1 MRPTKIQ
8 TSLCIRAVWSEVLM
22 GAIWIVKGPSF
33 LRRKTKTLIR
43 LCGCAGWSE
52 FSLYVHSNF
61 WYLTR
66 TGSFVSLTH
75 PFEQCKMLS
84 WFAHLSLFISWLRV
98 IWESN
103 DPGLSLRSSL
113 LHPGSWILVDT
124 HVHVKIPLLNAY
136 ECLSCH
142 IYFTRYE
149 HFPAGFWHTF
159 ITQNV
164 NTTERLVGV
173 LAVCS
178 GGQRPLNISRVP
190 FHELFHGAN
199 SGTCSHTGKTGS
211 ERQTEPTKSVWFSHI
226 LIVMQVLIVLIMN
239 WNITLQFKEN
249 CSH

>member
-1 MRPTKIQ
+1 MRG
-8 TSLCIRAVWSEVLM
+8 L
-22 GAIWIVKGPSF
+22 IWIFAVCTFQLLVPYTYW
-33 LRRKTKTLIR
+33 LV
-43 LCGCAGWSE
+43 
-52 FSLYVHSNF
+52 YV
-61 WYLTR
+61 
-66 TGSFVSLTH
+66 V
-75 PFEQCKMLS
+75 EQCKMLS

-103 DPGLSLRSSL
+103 DPGLSLRSTL

-159 ITQNV
+159 ITQKV

-173 LAVCS
+173 NNLAVCS

-226 LIVMQVLIVLIMN
+226 LIVMQVLIVLIMH